1 MDIDGDISRRDYAKV
16 AGLSAIA
23 AAGGIGSTVIS
34 ALDYGDSSEGAGGGP
49 VDETAQPEN
58 EGYSPGELTDWDSIE
73 NCLSREMEE
82 SVSEV
87 VERYGELSRND
98 LRYSVETDGN
108 VIMHKPDEDGYQPI
122 AETRDND
129 FMCEINY

>member
-1 MDIDGDISRRDYAKV
+1 MDIDGDITRRDYAKV

-23 AAGGIGSTVIS
+23 AAGGIASTSVSIADLLS
-34 ALDYGDSSEGAGGGP
+34 EDSSQEPAS
-49 VDETAQPEN
+49 VDQSQEQ
-58 EGYSPGELTDWDSIE
+58 EGYSPGELNKWDSIE

-98 LRYSVETDGN
+98 LRYSVETDGGI
-108 VIMHKPDEDGYQPI
+108 IMHKPDEDGYQPI